1 MKKKLSTIMMLL
13 ASLLPMNAQNLQKGD
28 YGYLYCHMSD
38 KGEYTAFAVS
48 RDGYNYQDINEGKA
62 IFIISSIWYNENYPA
77 GVVQRLVCKF
87 SKLET
92 RVRFSP
98 PAPK

>member
-13 ASLLPMNAQNLQKGD
+13 ASLLPMNAQNLQRGD

-62 IFIISSIWYNENYPA
+62 IFNPRACSH
-77 GVVQRLVCKF
+77 
-87 SKLET
+87 
-92 RVRFSP
+92 
-98 PAPK
+98 